1 MENVLLNQATGGTSA
16 RLGGIGKHAM
26 NAFFLRLNVSREDQ
40 ADNRDQRA
48 DGSRKLSNDI
58 AKMVS

>member
-26 NAFFLRLNVSREDQ
+26 NAFFLRLNVSREDL
-40 ADNRDQRA
+40 ADNRDQR